1 MLKLQSEYDDLDK
14 YENED
19 EDICYYKKYTD
30 KLHNPYGPAFIRNNG
45 YKEYYINGKLHRL
58 DGPALIYPSGTEY
71 YYINS
76 VNLGDSKQEFF
87 ENIKYLDSKPT
98 NKKNKIDILNIKNF
112 LLHGLDSSSLNI
124 LKSLL

>member
-1 MLKLQSEYDDLDK
+1 MSKIKSEYPDLDK
-14 YENED
+14 YLNEF
-19 EDICYYKKYTD
+19 EIRYLKKDTSI
-30 KLHNPYGPAFIRNNG
+30 LHNPYGPAIIGRKT